1 MSDDTQLPDGV
12 DESERE
18 AFEAWIANGND
29 ADDADGFRDAYAG
42 QWFEVADYIEE
53 WYRDTGADIPS
64 WLEYYVDWKALA
76 RDWELNGDIWTET
89 TSSGIHIFRNL

>member
-18 AFEAWIANGND
+18 PFEVWVHNGND

-42 QWFEVADYIEE
+42 EWGNLATYVEEVT
-53 WYRDTGADIPS
+53 RDLHQIPD
-64 WLEYYVDWKALA
+64 WLEYYVDWELMA
-76 RDWELNGDIWTET
+76 RDWDLNGDVWTENT
-89 TSSGIHIFRNL
+89 TSGFYVFRNY